1 MSSHRTPIKR
11 ERDSPPDDVD
21 RHRHRTPIKRERD
34 SPPADDDDDR
44 HRHRDRSRSP
54 RDKVVKSE
62 DKDNLKREKEEKLV
76 FVRKRIKD
84 HEREREFKR
93 PTPDWVTDLAGAVLC
108 TERRRKYKYNLDKR
122 GGSRSGFGPR
132 RDRDWGNDGEYDTKK
147 YPMISDGYGNCH
159 QIVPDGNGGYKK
171 VVSDASGDA
180 WERKVEA
187 KAEELMKVPHHILE
201 AMAREEEARK
211 NYMRSYEK
219 YPNYD
224 RDAET
229 VYERYMRTTGKR
241 ENP

>member
-1 MSSHRTPIKR
+1 MPSHRTPIKR
-11 ERDSPPDDVD
+11 ERDSPPDDVN

-54 RDKVVKSE
+54 RDKVVKGE
-62 DKDNLKREKEEKLV
+62 EEEKLV

-84 HEREREFKR
+84 YEREHEFKR
-93 PTPDWVTDLAGAVLC
+93 PTPDWVTNLASAVLC
-108 TERRRKYKYNLDKR
+108 TESRRKYVYNLEKR
-122 GGSRSGFGPR
+122 GGPSSGFGPR
-132 RDRDWGNDGEYDTKK
+132 RDRDRDNDGEYDTRK
-147 YPMISDGYGNCH
+147 YPMIHDGYGNSH

-171 VVSDASGDA
+171 VVSDKTGDA
-180 WERKVEA
+180 FMRKIEA
-187 KAEELMKVPHHILE
+187 KAEELMKLPHHILE

-211 NYMRSYEK
+211 NFMRSYEK
-219 YPNYD
+219 YPHYD
-224 RDAET
+224 RDKET